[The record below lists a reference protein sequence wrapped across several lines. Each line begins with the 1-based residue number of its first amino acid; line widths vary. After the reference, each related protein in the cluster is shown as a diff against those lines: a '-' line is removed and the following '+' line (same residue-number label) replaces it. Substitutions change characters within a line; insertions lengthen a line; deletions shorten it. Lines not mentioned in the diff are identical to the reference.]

1 MFVNPLE
8 KIEIITFDCYGT
20 LIDWESGIRG
30 VLGELAGAHAVT
42 TDMDQLMLEW
52 EAIQFDLISASWRPY
67 REILRVSL
75 DELFCR
81 YCVTL
86 GADEADLLACRIGT
100 WAPFDDTFEVLTR
113 LRSRYKLAV
122 LSNIDDD
129 MLSASV
135 AQIGVSFDELITAQ
149 QVQSYKPRTAH
160 FQEALRRFDAP
171 ADRFLHCAFG
181 FKYDQRPALG
191 VGMSTAWVK
200 RPGWIRDDVAEPTH
214 EVVSLT
220 ELAELLGV

>member
-1 MFVNPLE
+1 MNPLE
-8 KIEIITFDCYGT
+8 SIEILTFDCYGT

-30 VLGELAGAHAVT
+30 VLGELADAHGAT
-42 TDMDQLMLEW
+42 SDIDQLMLEW
-52 EAIQFDLISASWRPY
+52 EAIQFGLISASWRPY
-67 REILRVSL
+67 HEILRVSL

-86 GADEADLLACRIGT
+86 GAAEVDLLGHRIGT
-100 WAPFDDTFEVLTR
+100 WAPFDDTAEVLAR
-113 LRSRYKLAV
+113 LKDRYKLAI
-122 LSNIDDD
+122 LSNIDND
-129 MLSASV
+129 MLAGSV
-135 AQIGVSFDELITAQ
+135 AQIGVEFDELITAQ
-149 QVQSYKPRTAH
+149 QVRSYKPRTAH

-191 VGMSTAWVK
+191 IGMSTAWVK
-200 RPGWIRDDVAEPTH
+200 RPGWIRDDLAEPTY
-214 EVVSLT
+214 EVASLT